1 MIGVVASGTGQ
12 IDATD
17 ERDVGHLGP
26 SIADDDELLVVASEG
41 QHALIENDF
50 AAGLL
55 EPQSELAIL
64 RTGEAEC
71 LHVRAPHH
79 ALHEATAVGDGRERI
94 LDGHAVVGEQLFRV
108 AAPVG
113 EENQIVAFGPLE
125 CLRQRREVRLAVH
138 QILDAVALGPGCDSG
153 VVVAALDRSEEPRVR
168 RVEVPSRGCQSCGG
182 PAEILGNP
190 IDDAPDALHYHV
202 GIISS
207 GLKRREGGH
216 PSDMTQVPNVTL
228 RNGKQIPQ
236 LGFGVFQID
245 PEKTAQAVE
254 TALEIGYRHID
265 TAEMYGNEKQVGEGI
280 RNSGID
286 RESVFVTSKLN
297 NGFHKPD
304 DARKAFDATLS
315 DLGTDYVD
323 LFLIHW
329 PLPTR
334 YDGDFVSTWKTLEE
348 FAADGRARNI
358 GVSNFQPAHLDRLA
372 EETETVPAVNQIEV
386 HPYFVNSDVWAYGR
400 EHAIPTEAWSP
411 IAQGNVLDDPELQR
425 IADATG
431 KSVAQVVL
439 RWHIQR
445 GNIIFPKSVTPE
457 RVKANF
463 EIFDF
468 ELSSADVDAI
478 TALDKGEQGR
488 NGPNPDTF
496 DMIPD

>member
-1 MIGVVASGTGQ
+1 
-12 IDATD
+12 
-17 ERDVGHLGP
+17 
-26 SIADDDELLVVASEG
+26 
-41 QHALIENDF
+41 
-50 AAGLL
+50 
-55 EPQSELAIL
+55 
-64 RTGEAEC
+64 
-71 LHVRAPHH
+71 
-79 ALHEATAVGDGRERI
+79 
-94 LDGHAVVGEQLFRV
+94 
-108 AAPVG
+108 
-113 EENQIVAFGPLE
+113 
-125 CLRQRREVRLAVH
+125 
-138 QILDAVALGPGCDSG
+138 
-153 VVVAALDRSEEPRVR
+153 
-168 RVEVPSRGCQSCGG
+168 
-182 PAEILGNP
+182 
-190 IDDAPDALHYHV
+190 
-202 GIISS
+202 
-207 GLKRREGGH
+207 
-216 PSDMTQVPNVTL
+216 MTQVPNVTL

-304 DARKAFDATLS
+304 DARTAFDKTLS

-348 FAADGRARNI
+348 FVADGRAHNI

-372 EETETVPAVNQIEV
+372 EETDTVPAVNQIEV
-386 HPYFVNSDVWAYGR
+386 HPYFVNNDVWAYGR

-411 IAQGNVLDDPELQR
+411 IAQGNVLDDAELKR